1 MFNKRPHVTAPQSL
15 WRQTIR
21 EKKNPPSLDT
31 EMAGINNQKNLE
43 KNQLLSST
51 VTRIGGEVK

>member
-1 MFNKRPHVTAPQSL
+1 MLNKRPHVTAPQSL
-15 WRQTIR
+15 WRQTLKG
-21 EKKNPPSLDT
+21 KKNPPSLDA

>member
-1 MFNKRPHVTAPQSL
+1 MFNKRPHAAAPQSL
-15 WRQTIR
+15 WRQATGN
-21 EKKNPPSLDT
+21 KKNPPSLDT

>member
-1 MFNKRPHVTAPQSL
+1 MLNERPHATAPQSL
-15 WRQTIR
+15 WQQTPKD
-21 EKKNPPSLDT
+21 KKNPPSLDA

-51 VTRIGGEVK
+51 VARIGGEVK